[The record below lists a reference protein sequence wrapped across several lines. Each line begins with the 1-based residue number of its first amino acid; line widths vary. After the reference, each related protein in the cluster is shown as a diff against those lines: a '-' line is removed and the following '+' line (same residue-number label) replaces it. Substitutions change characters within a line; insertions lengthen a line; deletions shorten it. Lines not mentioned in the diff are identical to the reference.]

1 MYLCKSEFIIM
12 NAFEFLLKKG
22 VKKVHQ
28 PNKYYNIS
36 VAELIEFLEEY
47 SKERKMAS
55 IRSINRSAQNN
66 L

>member
-1 MYLCKSEFIIM
+1 M
-12 NAFEFLLKKG
+12 NAYEFLLKKG

-36 VAELIEFLEEY
+36 VAELIEFLDEY
-47 SKERKMAS
+47 SKMRKIAS
-55 IRSINRSAQNN
+55 IRSINRPAQNN

>member
-1 MYLCKSEFIIM
+1 M

-47 SKERKMAS
+47 SRERKMAS
-55 IRSINRSAQNN
+55 IRSINRSDQNN

>member
-1 MYLCKSEFIIM
+1 MYLYKSEFIIM
-12 NAFEFLLKKG
+12 NAYEFLLKKG
-22 VKKVHQ
+22 VRKVHQ
-28 PNKYYNIS
+28 PNKYYNLS

-47 SKERKMAS
+47 SKERKIAS